1 MPKAKRYDT
10 VVLLESIG
18 AFQKG
23 EKGAVVEVY
32 TTPYEA
38 YDIEIVT
45 DEGRTK
51 GLAEGVRPEQIIEV
65 PAKVRFSSIRL
76 EADGTRAAVRF
87 SDGTEVTVRAEELY
101 ERRS

>member
-1 MPKAKRYDT
+1 MPKAKRYET
-10 VVLLESIG
+10 VVLLKPVG

-32 TTPYEA
+32 ATPYEA

-51 GLAEGVRPEQIIEV
+51 GLAEGVRPEQIEV

-101 ERRS
+101 ERKS

>member
-10 VVLLESIG
+10 VVLLEPIG

-23 EKGAVVEVY
+23 EQGAVVEVY
-32 TTPYEA
+32 SRPYEA

-45 DEGRTK
+45 DEGRTL
-51 GLAEGVRPEQIIEV
+51 GLVAGVRPEQIEV
-65 PAKVRFSSIRL
+65 PAKVRFTSISL
-76 EADGTRAAVRF
+76 EEDGTRAAVRF

-101 ERRS
+101 VRKG

>member
-1 MPKAKRYDT
+1 MTKAKQYDT
-10 VVLLESIG
+10 VVLRETIG
-18 AFQKG
+18 PFPQG

-45 DEGRTK
+45 DEGKTK
-51 GLAEGVRPEQIIEV
+51 GIAEGVRPEQIEV
-65 PAKVRFSSIRL
+65 PAAVRFACIRV

-87 SDGTEVTVRAEELY
+87 SDGTEVTVQAEELY
-101 ERRS
+101 GRKH